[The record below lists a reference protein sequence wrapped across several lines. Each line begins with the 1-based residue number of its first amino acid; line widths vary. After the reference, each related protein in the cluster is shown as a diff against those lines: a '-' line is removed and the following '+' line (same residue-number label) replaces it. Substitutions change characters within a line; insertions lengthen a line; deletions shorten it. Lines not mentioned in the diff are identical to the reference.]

1 MSLLRT
7 ASLVA
12 AANVLCDQLQQ
23 ARDPGAAFDA
33 IGAATLQALGPGLL
47 TINAWHAGPAQ
58 IERLWSSHPSAYPM
72 GGRKQ
77 KGDSPWRRH
86 LLERGEVFVGEGDAA
101 LAEVFDDVQLIRALG
116 CTAVVNVPLC
126 CQSRVIG
133 TFNYLADRSVWS
145 PAEVAALRVMGALAA
160 TAVGDWLAAQG

>member
-7 ASLVA
+7 ASLVT

-23 ARDPGAAFDA
+23 ARGPGAAFDA

-58 IERLWSSHPSAYPM
+58 IERLWSSHPSAYPI

-126 CQSRVIG
+126 CHSRVIG

-145 PAEVAALRVMGALAA
+145 PAEVAALRVMGALA
-160 TAVGDWLAAQG
+160 TPAVGDLLAVQR

>member
-133 TFNYLADRSVWS
+133 TFNYLADRSAWL
-145 PAEVAALRVMGALAA
+145 PAEVAALRVLGALAA
-160 TAVGDWLAAQG
+160 PAVGDWLAAQG